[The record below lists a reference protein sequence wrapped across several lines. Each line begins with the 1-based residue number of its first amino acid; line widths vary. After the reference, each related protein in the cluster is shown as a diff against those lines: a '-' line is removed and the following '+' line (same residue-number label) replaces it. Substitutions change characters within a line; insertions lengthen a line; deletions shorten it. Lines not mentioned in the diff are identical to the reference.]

1 MPPQVHLEEAILR
14 SHIALGPEEVL
25 WVVGVDLRGA
35 MIVAQDGDL
44 RGQTGEGELTRCL
57 WEGLPDQADADT
69 CGDHD
74 GNDDKG
80 HDGDGDTTGEFCS
93 GHPARLGHIE
103 ALPAFTVSDLDLA
116 LLVGTLV
123 LLLSVA
129 TVRLSVRSGLPSLL
143 LYLGIGMAIGEAGL
157 GIHFDSNELT
167 QVLGFSALV
176 LILAEGGLTTSWDG
190 IRRSLAPAALLSTLG
205 VVVSVAVVGLA
216 AHLVLN
222 VSWTIALLVGA
233 VLASTDAAAVF
244 SVLRRVPLPRR
255 LTGLL
260 EAESGFNDAP
270 VVILVLALAAQAS
283 PGGGAHAPWWQLVFI
298 AVAELAGGAAT
309 GLLIGYAGGH
319 LIRRIAPSSS
329 GLFSIGVVSLT
340 VLAYAAGAMVHTS
353 GFLAAYISA
362 LLLGNMRLPH
372 RAAVRGFA
380 QALGWLAQIGLF
392 VMLGLLVHPARLTA
406 QIGHAV
412 VIGLVLL
419 LVARPLSVILSLT
432 PFRMPWR
439 DQVFLSWAGL
449 RGGVPVVLATVPLTA
464 GTPHVEWLFDLVFVL
479 VVIFTLVQ
487 GPTLPWVARRLG
499 VTDTD
504 RAIDLEVESTP
515 LDELGADVLQMTV
528 GASSRLHGVEVFE
541 LRLPPGANV
550 TMVVRSGKG
559 FVPAPSTAL
568 RHGDQLLIVATAE
581 TRLAAESR
589 VRQIS
594 KAGRLAGWNT

>member
-1 MPPQVHLEEAILR
+1 M
-14 SHIALGPEEVL
+14 
-25 WVVGVDLRGA
+25 
-35 MIVAQDGDL
+35 
-44 RGQTGEGELTRCL
+44 
-57 WEGLPDQADADT
+57 
-69 CGDHD
+69 
-74 GNDDKG
+74 
-80 HDGDGDTTGEFCS
+80 
-93 GHPARLGHIE
+93 
-103 ALPAFTVSDLDLA
+103 PAFTVSDLDLS

-123 LLLSVA
+123 LLVSVA

-143 LYLGIGMAIGEAGL
+143 LYLGIGVAIGEAGL
-157 GIHFDSNELT
+157 GISFDNAELT
-167 QVLGFSALV
+167 QVLGYSALV

-190 IRRSLAPAALLSTLG
+190 IRRSVAPAALLSTLG

-216 AHLVLN
+216 AHFVLD
-222 VSWTIALLVGA
+222 VSWTVALLVGA

-283 PGGGAHAPWWQLVFI
+283 PGGSHSPWWQLVLI
-298 AVAELAGGAAT
+298 AVAELTGGAGI

-319 LIRRIAPSSS
+319 LMRRIASSSS

-340 VLAYAAGAMVHTS
+340 VLAYAAGALLHTS
-353 GFLAAYISA
+353 GFLAAYLSA

-392 VMLGLLVHPARLTA
+392 VLLGLLVSPGRLTG
-406 QIGHAV
+406 QIVPAI

-419 LVARPLSVILSLT
+419 LVARPLSVIVSLT
-432 PFRMPWR
+432 PFRVPWR
-439 DQVFLSWAGL
+439 DQAFLSWAGL
-449 RGGVPVVLATVPLTA
+449 RGGVPVVLATVPLTT
-464 GTPHVEWLFDLVFVL
+464 GTPDARRLFDLVFVL

-487 GPTLPWVARRLG
+487 APALPWVARRLG
-499 VTDTD
+499 VMDTD
-504 RAIDLEVESTP
+504 RALDLEVESTP
-515 LDELGADVLQMTV
+515 LNELGADVLQMTV
-528 GASSRLHGVEVFE
+528 GATSRLHGVEVFE

-550 TMVVRSGKG
+550 TMVIRGGKG
-559 FVPAPSTAL
+559 FVPSPNTAL

-594 KAGRLAGWNT
+594 QEGRLAGWNSDG

>member
-1 MPPQVHLEEAILR
+1 MA
-14 SHIALGPEEVL
+14 
-25 WVVGVDLRGA
+25 
-35 MIVAQDGDL
+35 
-44 RGQTGEGELTRCL
+44 
-57 WEGLPDQADADT
+57 
-69 CGDHD
+69 
-74 GNDDKG
+74 
-80 HDGDGDTTGEFCS
+80 
-93 GHPARLGHIE
+93 
-103 ALPAFTVSDLDLA
+103 AFTVSDLDLA

-123 LLLSVA
+123 LLVSVA
-129 TVRLSVRSGLPSLL
+129 TVRLSARSGLPSLL
-143 LYLGIGMAIGEAGL
+143 LYIGIGVAIGDSGL
-157 GIHFDSNELT
+157 GIRFNSAELT
-167 QVLGFSALV
+167 QVLGYSALV

-190 IRRSLAPAALLSTLG
+190 IRRSIAPAALLSTLG
-205 VVVSVAVVGLA
+205 VGVSVGIVGLA
-216 AHLVLN
+216 AHLLLH

-283 PGGGAHAPWWQLVFI
+283 PGGSHSHWWLLVLM
-298 AVAELAGGAAT
+298 AVAELGGGAAI

-319 LIRRIAPSSS
+319 VMRRIASSSS

-340 VLAYAAGAMVHTS
+340 VLAYATGALLYAS
-353 GFLAAYISA
+353 GFLAAYLSA

-392 VMLGLLVHPARLTA
+392 VLLGLLVSPSRLTMTTVGSA
-406 QIGHAV
+406 I

-419 LVARPLSVILSLT
+419 LVARPLSVIVSTT
-432 PFRMPWR
+432 PFRVPWR

-449 RGGVPVVLATVPLTA
+449 RGGVPIVLATVPLTA
-464 GTPHVEWLFDLVFVL
+464 GTPNAQQLFDIVFVL

-487 GPTLPWVARRLG
+487 APALPWVARRLA
-499 VTDTD
+499 VTDAD
-504 RAIDLEVESTP
+504 RAVDLEVEVTP
-515 LDELGADVLQMTV
+515 LDEIGADVLQMTV
-528 GASSRLHGVEVFE
+528 GAASRLHGVEVFE
-541 LRLPPGANV
+541 LRLPAGANV
-550 TMVVRSGKG
+550 TMVVRGGKG
-559 FVPAPSTAL
+559 FVPSRNTAL

-581 TRLAAESR
+581 SRLAAEKR

-594 KAGRLAGWNT
+594 QAGRLAGWNIQSSKVEDAE